1 MVSGEKKY
9 RVVLVDDDKNF
20 CEFMSIS
27 LAQEFDIKC
36 YTDPQESYLAIKE
49 NIPDLVL
56 LDIAMPKINGFSL
69 LTYLKKDLQNEAPK
83 IMIITSLEYTDNG
96 NKIDE
101 DYVKNMGADG
111 LIRKEEDLQIVIE
124 KIKKVL
130 ASN

>member
-1 MVSGEKKY
+1 MVSSEKKY

-36 YTDPQESYLAIKE
+36 YTDPQEAYLAIKE
-49 NIPDLVL
+49 DIPDLVL

-69 LTYLKKDLQNEAPK
+69 LTYLKKNLQDKAPK

-101 DYVKNMGADG
+101 EYVKNMGADG
-111 LIRKEEDLQIVIE
+111 LIKKEEDLQIVIE